1 MIFICGIYIEENIWQ
16 SNLIKEVVNI
26 PNWKTHLEVG
36 KKLNKY
42 LKYNTKEFNMFLL
55 GSILPDI
62 NNSHIVTDISEK
74 IGHDVTHI
82 RKQKNPSYIEFYN
95 KYLEEIIN
103 NNPIFVGYLT
113 HIYTDE
119 IWNAHFY
126 KKNEI
131 IKMKDKSHDELRI
144 MKQKDFEIYNSKFI
158 DNVIEID
165 NITEV
170 LEQTTKITEVSITKE
185 DIEKVI
191 EFLKNQ
197 KGIDGELKL
206 HTEDELAK
214 LLDETIIKIY
224 EFLNVK
230 RIDKN

>member
-1 MIFICGIYIEENIWQ
+1 M
-16 SNLIKEVVNI
+16 

-36 KKLNKY
+36 KRLNKY
-42 LKYNTKEFNMFLL
+42 LKYDKKEFNMFLI
-55 GSILPDI
+55 GSILPDV
-62 NNSHIVTDISEK
+62 NNSYIVTDISEK

-103 NNPIFVGYLT
+103 NNPIFVGYLA

-119 IWNAHFY
+119 IWNNHFY
-126 KKNEI
+126 QKNEI
-131 IKMKDKSHDELRI
+131 IQMKDKSHDELRI
-144 MKQKDFEIYNSKFI
+144 MKQKDFEIYNSKFV
-158 DNVIEID
+158 DNIIELD
-165 NITEV
+165 NITEL
-170 LEQTTKITEVSITKE
+170 LEQIAKIAEVSITKE

-191 EFLKNQ
+191 EFIRNQ
-197 KGIDGELKL
+197 KGITGELKL

-224 EFLNVK
+224 EFLNSK
-230 RIDKN
+230 IEE

>member
-1 MIFICGIYIEENIWQ
+1 M
-16 SNLIKEVVNI
+16 

-36 KKLNKY
+36 KRLNKY
-42 LKYNTKEFNMFLL
+42 LKYDKREFNKFLI

-74 IGHDVTHI
+74 IGHDITHI
-82 RKQKNPSYIEFYN
+82 RKQKNLSYIEFYN
-95 KYLEEIIN
+95 KYSKEIIN
-103 NNPIFVGYLT
+103 GNPIFVGYFA

-119 IWNAHFY
+119 IWNNHFY
-126 KKNEI
+126 QKNEI
-131 IKMKDKSHDELRI
+131 IQMKDKSHDELRI

-158 DNVIEID
+158 DNIIELG

-170 LEQTTKITEVSITKE
+170 LEQTMKIVEVSITKK

-197 KGIDGELKL
+197 KGITGELKL

-224 EFLNVK
+224 EFLNFK
-230 RIDKN
+230 KN

>member
-1 MIFICGIYIEENIWQ
+1 M
-16 SNLIKEVVNI
+16 

-36 KKLNKY
+36 KRLNKY
-42 LKYNTKEFNMFLL
+42 LKYNEKEFNMFLI

-95 KYLEEIIN
+95 KYSEKIIN
-103 NNPIFVGYLT
+103 DNPIFVGYFAHL
-113 HIYTDE
+113 YTDE
-119 IWNAHFY
+119 IWNNHFY
-126 KKNEI
+126 QKNEI
-131 IKMKDKSHDELRI
+131 IQMKDKSHDELRV

-158 DNVIEID
+158 DNIIELD

-170 LEQTTKITEVSITKE
+170 LEQTMKIVEVSITKE

-197 KGIDGELKL
+197 NVIDGKLKL
-206 HTEDELAK
+206 HTEDELEE
-214 LLDETIIKIY
+214 LMNETVEQIYDFLKI
-224 EFLNVK
+224 K

>member
-1 MIFICGIYIEENIWQ
+1 M
-16 SNLIKEVVNI
+16 

-36 KKLNKY
+36 KRLNKY
-42 LKYNTKEFNMFLL
+42 LKYDEKEFNMFLI

-95 KYLEEIIN
+95 KYSEEIIN
-103 NNPIFVGYLT
+103 NTPIFVGYFA

-119 IWNAHFY
+119 IWNNHFY
-126 KKNEI
+126 QKNEI
-131 IKMKDKSHDELRI
+131 IQMKDKSHDELRI

-158 DNVIEID
+158 DNIIELG

-170 LEQTTKITEVSITKE
+170 LEQTMKIVEVSITKK

-197 KGIDGELKL
+197 KGITGELKL
-206 HTEDELAK
+206 HTEDELTK

-224 EFLNVK
+224 EFLNL
-230 RIDKN
+230 

>member
-1 MIFICGIYIEENIWQ
+1 M
-16 SNLIKEVVNI
+16 

-36 KKLNKY
+36 KRLNKY
-42 LKYNTKEFNMFLL
+42 LKYDEKEFNMFLI

-95 KYLEEIIN
+95 KYSEEIIN
-103 NNPIFVGYLT
+103 NTPIFVGYFA

-119 IWNAHFY
+119 IWNNHFY
-126 KKNEI
+126 QKNEI
-131 IKMKDKSHDELRI
+131 IQMKDKSHDELRI

-158 DNVIEID
+158 DNIIELG

-170 LEQTTKITEVSITKE
+170 LEQTMKIVEVSITKK

-197 KGIDGELKL
+197 KGITGELKL

-224 EFLNVK
+224 EFLNFK
-230 RIDKN
+230 KN

>member
-1 MIFICGIYIEENIWQ
+1 M
-16 SNLIKEVVNI
+16 

-36 KKLNKY
+36 KRLNKY
-42 LKYNTKEFNMFLL
+42 LKYDEEELNMFLF

-82 RKQKNPSYIEFYN
+82 RKQKNLSYIEFYN
-95 KYLEEIIN
+95 KYSEEIIN
-103 NNPIFVGYLT
+103 NNPLFVGYLA

-119 IWNAHFY
+119 IWNDHFY
-126 KKNEI
+126 QKNEI
-131 IKMKDKSHDELRI
+131 IQMKDKSHDELRI
-144 MKQKDFEIYNSKFI
+144 MKQKDFEIYNSKFV
-158 DNVIEID
+158 DNIIELD
-165 NITEV
+165 NITEL
-170 LEQTTKITEVSITKE
+170 LEQITKIAEVSITKE

-191 EFLKNQ
+191 EFIRNQ
-197 KGIDGELKL
+197 KGITGELKL

-224 EFLNVK
+224 EFLNS
-230 RIDKN
+230 

>member
-1 MIFICGIYIEENIWQ
+1 M
-16 SNLIKEVVNI
+16 

-36 KKLNKY
+36 KRLNKY
-42 LKYNTKEFNMFLL
+42 LKYDEKEFNMFLI

-95 KYLEEIIN
+95 KYSEEIIN
-103 NNPIFVGYLT
+103 NNPIFVGYFA

-119 IWNAHFY
+119 IWNNHFY
-126 KKNEI
+126 QKNEI
-131 IKMKDKSHDELRI
+131 IQMKDKSHDELRI

-158 DNVIEID
+158 DNIIELG

-170 LEQTTKITEVSITKE
+170 LEQTMKIVEVSITKK

-197 KGIDGELKL
+197 KGITGELKL

-224 EFLNVK
+224 EFLNFK
-230 RIDKN
+230 KN

>member
-1 MIFICGIYIEENIWQ
+1 M
-16 SNLIKEVVNI
+16 

-36 KKLNKY
+36 KRLNKY
-42 LKYNTKEFNMFLL
+42 LKYDEKEFNMFLI

-95 KYLEEIIN
+95 KYSEEIIN
-103 NNPIFVGYLT
+103 NNPIFVGYFA

-119 IWNAHFY
+119 IWNNHFY
-126 KKNEI
+126 QKNEI
-131 IKMKDKSHDELRI
+131 IQMKDKSHDELRI

-158 DNVIEID
+158 DNIIELG

-170 LEQTTKITEVSITKE
+170 LEQTMKIVEVSITKK

-197 KGIDGELKL
+197 KGITGELKL
-206 HTEDELAK
+206 HTEDELTK

-224 EFLNVK
+224 EFLNL
-230 RIDKN
+230 